1 MTLSI
6 PSQSSP
12 QFFAMT
18 SWSSALCSVWT
29 AKKDRLGTSL
39 IRQLRP
45 LFLCSTSYSRKR
57 GKYLYSLLEKSQISL
72 SFGGKWEY
80 LGKLTITKTSWC
92 RIMISFVDISSSLQA
107 LFTLIFRTF
116 GFVSFFKRICVK
128 ETFCVSALKARVSLA
143 VEKLEVVLAFECSLL
158 AVVCVASS
166 KKLLWF
172 SFTPQVFDHDVI
184 QSIDT
189 EWL

>member
-1 MTLSI
+1 
-6 PSQSSP
+6 
-12 QFFAMT
+12 MT

-107 LFTLIFRTF
+107 LFSERSVLFPSLKGFACERNFLCLGIESPCESGCRKTWSSLSIWMQFARSCVCREFKENTLIFIYAT
-116 GFVSFFKRICVK
+116 GFRSWCNSKYWY
-128 ETFCVSALKARVSLA
+128 RVIVRA
-143 VEKLEVVLAFECSLL
+143 I
-158 AVVCVASS
+158 
-166 KKLLWF
+166 LW
-172 SFTPQVFDHDVI
+172 Q
-184 QSIDT
+184 
-189 EWL
+189 

>member
-1 MTLSI
+1 MVTCLCLRQKDFSI
-6 PSQSSP
+6 DSLLNYSSFLVVSEKNLTKARWPSRFLPSL
-12 QFFAMT
+12 
-18 SWSSALCSVWT
+18 ALNFLLWRHDPRLYV
-29 AKKDRLGTSL
+29 AFEQQKKDRLGTSL

-116 GFVSFFKRICVK
+116 GFVSFFKRICVW
-128 ETFCVSALKARVSLA
+128 
-143 VEKLEVVLAFECSLL
+143 
-158 AVVCVASS
+158 
-166 KKLLWF
+166 KKLFVSRHWK
-172 SFTPQVFDHDVI
+172 PVWV
-184 QSIDT
+184 
-189 EWL
+189 WL